1 MAPVSKDVKLKA
13 IEIAQKFRKDG
24 IKTEVDL
31 VGRKLKKILNQANN
45 LQVDYVIL
53 VGERD
58 LKEGKVTVKNMESG
72 EQELVEIESVTQMMI
87 DLLK

>member
-1 MAPVSKDVKLKA
+1 
-13 IEIAQKFRKDG
+13 
-24 IKTEVDL
+24 
-31 VGRKLKKILNQANN
+31 
-45 LQVDYVIL
+45 VIL

>member
-1 MAPVSKDVKLKA
+1 
-13 IEIAQKFRKDG
+13 
-24 IKTEVDL
+24 